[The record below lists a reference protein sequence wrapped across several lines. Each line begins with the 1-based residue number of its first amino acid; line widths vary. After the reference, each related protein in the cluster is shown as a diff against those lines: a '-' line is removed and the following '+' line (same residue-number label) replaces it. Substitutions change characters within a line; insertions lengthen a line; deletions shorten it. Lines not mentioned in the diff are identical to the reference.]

1 MEHATELFSLVVFF
15 YLGIGIVGY
24 HLGKALDRIS
34 GELET
39 IEDLIRNGI
48 NKLDEIELN
57 M

>member
-34 GELET
+34 GKLET
-39 IEDLIRNGI
+39 IEDLIREATDFFSEV
-48 NKLDEIELN
+48 K
-57 M
+57 